1 VEKGE
6 RKERKKQS
14 RALFGVKEKRPF
26 LCPLA
31 GVLCVGGKKRVK
43 GSSQPVLE
51 SLVPVE
57 LVSGS

>member
-1 VEKGE
+1 MEKGE

-26 LCPLA
+26 LCPL
-31 GVLCVGGKKRVK
+31 GRELCVRGKKRVK
-43 GSSQPVLE
+43 GSSQAVLE

-57 LVSGS
+57 LVYGT